1 MGYEAS
7 LVAVNLCF
15 AKKKHVLLEAFE
27 VKIRRLVRVVAADAV
42 AVAVVVYC
50 YNLVVASFD
59 AIAFAETG
67 MKLDRAKSRP
77 PYFEYLHLKSLYCL
91 SDSVDDY
98 LHLFVI
104 AVETIVAG
112 IVVDDAVVVVVV
124 EYLLDK

>member
-1 MGYEAS
+1 
-7 LVAVNLCF
+7 LV
-15 AKKKHVLLEAFE
+15 EAFE
-27 VKIRRLVRVVAADAV
+27 VKIRRLVRVVAAD

-77 PYFEYLHLKSLYCL
+77 PYSEYLHLKSLYCL

-112 IVVDDAVVVVVV
+112 IVVDDADVVVV